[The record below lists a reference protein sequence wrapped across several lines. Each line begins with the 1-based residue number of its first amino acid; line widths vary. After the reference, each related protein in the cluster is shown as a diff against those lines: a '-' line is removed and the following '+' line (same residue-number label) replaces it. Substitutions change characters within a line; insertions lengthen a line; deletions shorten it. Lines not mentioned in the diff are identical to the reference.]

1 MSLPL
6 TRSKYNGFRLD
17 GTLASKLHFTG
28 IIRVWM
34 VDRLEKKLP
43 DKDVVYWSVK
53 DENGA
58 RLSTFDESI
67 AKKLTV
73 NERFVVSGDIKIGKG
88 GTFLNIIKAE
98 VFHGSEYRDTSS

>member
-17 GTLASKLHFTG
+17 GTLASRFHFTG
-28 IIRVWM
+28 IIRVWS
-34 VDRLEKKLP
+34 VVRLEKKEP
-43 DKDVVYWSVK
+43 DKDVVYWTVK

-67 AKKLTV
+67 AKILTI
-73 NERFVVSGDIKIGKG
+73 NERFAVSGDIRIGKG
-88 GTFLNIIKAE
+88 GTFLNITKAE
-98 VFHGSEYRDTSS
+98 VMNGRGYSE